1 MRGSLLWQGVNINN
15 KQERYDKIMQYK
27 MELSLSTMCSGLPE
41 EMVKY
46 MRYCRNLNFDQT
58 PDYQALKK
66 LFGDYMIG
74 RKWNI
79 GFQFDWDLAKSE
91 EGHKK
96 LKGLDFANNKGIRV
110 STCES
115 KNILNALDK
124 KEIRRDALMIPE
136 AKAGIHSSLNE
147 SNVAEKDVHEDRVH
161 SGEPHVSKTS
171 EVEEGDLKIIIFRGC
186 NSKCKANKVFGSGAY
201 AQMQECLASAL
212 STCGH

>member
-1 MRGSLLWQGVNINN
+1 MHFGYAQSRRDDLESLGYTLIYLMRGSLLWQGVNINN

-96 LKGLDFANNKGIRV
+96 LKGLDFAVLYK
-110 STCES
+110 
-115 KNILNALDK
+115 
-124 KEIRRDALMIPE
+124 
-136 AKAGIHSSLNE
+136 
-147 SNVAEKDVHEDRVH
+147 
-161 SGEPHVSKTS
+161 
-171 EVEEGDLKIIIFRGC
+171 
-186 NSKCKANKVFGSGAY
+186 
-201 AQMQECLASAL
+201 
-212 STCGH
+212 